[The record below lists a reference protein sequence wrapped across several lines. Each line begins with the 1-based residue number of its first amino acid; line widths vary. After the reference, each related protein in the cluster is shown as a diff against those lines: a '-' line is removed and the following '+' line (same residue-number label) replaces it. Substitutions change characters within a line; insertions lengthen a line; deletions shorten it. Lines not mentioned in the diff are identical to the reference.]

1 MAGLLKKK
9 AQTICNPESIK
20 EIHEKAIMTLTV
32 LTTNLIQGDT
42 PLDNV
47 LNFYQQPTV
56 ENVTRL
62 LIRCK
67 KMYEARVDVKKIV
80 HSIIHLQELLASLSL
95 KRDKDV
101 EEQAIFVLRR
111 LQSQLSNFKN
121 ENKIFKAKFIFEA
134 TDYYQYVLDLEESLT
149 SGEYYVQ

>member
-101 EEQAIFVLRR
+101 EEQAIFVVRR